1 MPANR
6 YRSRSY
12 KRVYKNTPG
21 GENVLRYKKKKPS
34 KHVCAECGKLLH
46 GVPRGRP
53 YEINKLAKSHKRPN
67 VHMVGIY
74 AQAVLVNISKTRLE
88 NNDNYCWWTGW
99 NWNHNNCRAVV

>member
-53 YEINKLAKSHKRPN
+53 YVINKLAKFSALSLFSPTIILE
-67 VHMVGIY
+67 GY
-74 AQAVLVNISKTRLE
+74 RLSYNAFPSLKNSGE
-88 NNDNYCWWTGW
+88 KKILLI
-99 NWNHNNCRAVV
+99 

>member
-46 GVPRGRP
+46 GVPR
-53 YEINKLAKSHKRPN
+53 
-67 VHMVGIY
+67 
-74 AQAVLVNISKTRLE
+74 
-88 NNDNYCWWTGW
+88 
-99 NWNHNNCRAVV
+99 